1 MPALIS
7 VGLSLQNAKI
17 SFLQIFCY
25 QLTAFSHYAHGV
37 EKQNRWIFS
46 FAKCRKPHDHSPP
59 TSVMAVSFR

>member
-25 QLTAFSHYAHGV
+25 QLTAFSRYAHGV
-37 EKQNRWIFS
+37 EKQHRRIFS
-46 FAKCRKPHDHSPP
+46 IAKCCKPHDYSPP
-59 TSVMAVSFR
+59 TSVMVVRFC